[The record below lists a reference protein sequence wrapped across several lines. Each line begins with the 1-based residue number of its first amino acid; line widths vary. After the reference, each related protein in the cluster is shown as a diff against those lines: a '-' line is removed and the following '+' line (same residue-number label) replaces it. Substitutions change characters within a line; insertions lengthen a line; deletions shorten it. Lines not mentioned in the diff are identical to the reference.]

1 MYKEEKVRDRI
12 NDLVMTLFDAA
23 DMITSLENDGAG
35 DLAEVFDEIG
45 RQVGNIN
52 SAIGRYLDA
61 DRKYTQEQEY
71 PDGYC
76 ED

>member
-1 MYKEEKVRDRI
+1 MMTKEEKVREEI
-12 NDLVMTLFDAA
+12 NELVMTLFDAA
-23 DMITSLENDGAG
+23 DLITSLENDGAG

-52 SAIGRYLDA
+52 KAIGHYLDA
-61 DRKYTQEQEY
+61 DREYTKELEY

-76 ED
+76 D

>member
-23 DMITSLENDGAG
+23 DMITSLENDGKG
-35 DLAEVFDEIG
+35 DLADVFDEVG
-45 RQVGNIN
+45 RQVEHIK
-52 SAIGRYLDA
+52 SAVSRYLEA
-61 DRKYTQEQEY
+61 DSEYTHELEY

-76 ED
+76 Y

>member
-1 MYKEEKVRDRI
+1 MDKEELVRDRI
-12 NDLVMTLFDAA
+12 NDLVMVLFDAA
-23 DMITSLENDGAG
+23 DMITSLENDGGG

-61 DRKYTQEQEY
+61 DREYTKELEY

-76 ED
+76 D